1 MIYQYAAQ
9 CTGSLLVLRGC
20 TSCSCFRSIMEF
32 FSEWRNILYF
42 ERLTLLMQICPTWS
56 EGWGPRTFQEL
67 LHFSPSPSELL
78 CRWHF
83 EPQCFFSLK
92 VEQWLLQI
100 HLVALKDRRVIR
112 PNLWKSHTSWR
123 PLSILCCA
131 QQNILDIS
139 NTWDRIDI
147 TTTSPHFFRML
158 SSCFLKIFQTNSF
171 LLYFHVDGGVKQRG
185 NGLARPGEMS
195 YIFLVQNDK

>member
-1 MIYQYAAQ
+1 MAEHPVLWTPYSPYANLSNLIRGVRTQNFPGTFAFFPIP
-9 CTGSLLVLRGC
+9 LRV
-20 TSCSCFRSIMEF
+20 TMSMTFWTPVF
-32 FSEWRNILYF
+32 LF
-42 ERLTLLMQICPTWS
+42 P
-56 EGWGPRTFQEL
+56 EGRT
-67 LHFSPSPSELL
+67 
-78 CRWHF
+78 
-83 EPQCFFSLK
+83 
-92 VEQWLLQI
+92 VI
-100 HLVALKDRRVIR
+100 VADHLVALKDRRVIR